1 MTVIQV
7 HNTRGGS
14 AAQASRAQALVVGPS
29 TPHTPCNFSPIMKAQ
44 ATANLTLRLCSY
56 PPPSVP
62 RTSARPQPHP
72 RRRTGGGEEP
82 ASRLSAPPSRTAL
95 RRTPSRGAPS
105 PPAAPLPRRPSH
117 PGPGIPQAQGAGHTT
132 AERRAGRPCPP
143 GSSSRS
149 LAHSQRA
156 RKRRSNP
163 PTRHHRPRA
172 RRRPLRQRSSR
183 WRRSC
188 RCRSHGWRN
197 SKPAPLCLFPRNLE

>member
-1 MTVIQV
+1 MSTPYQQLVITIQVDRTVIQV

-29 TPHTPCNFSPIMKAQ
+29 TAHTPCNFSPIMKAQ

-95 RRTPSRGAPS
+95 HRTPFCGAPS

-117 PGPGIPQAQGAGHTT
+117 PGPGIRRRRVRATPPQSAAPAVPALQAP
-132 AERRAGRPCPP
+132 ALA
-143 GSSSRS
+143 GSS
-149 LAHSQRA
+149 
-156 RKRRSNP
+156 
-163 PTRHHRPRA
+163 
-172 RRRPLRQRSSR
+172 
-183 WRRSC
+183 
-188 RCRSHGWRN
+188 
-197 SKPAPLCLFPRNLE
+197 PAPVAPALQTVQLQAPLAALRAA

>member
-1 MTVIQV
+1 VTYLDDFSSLPSMSTPYQQLVITIQVDRTVIQV

-29 TPHTPCNFSPIMKAQ
+29 TPHTPCSFSSIMKAQ
-44 ATANLTLRLCSY
+44 ATANLTLSLCSY

-95 RRTPSRGAPS
+95 RRTPFRGAPS

-143 GSSSRS
+143 GSSSS
-149 LAHSQRA
+149 WLEPDAGGPC
-156 RKRRSNP
+156 P
-163 PTRHHRPRA
+163 PTVQ
-172 RRRPLRQRSSR
+172 LQ
-183 WRRSC
+183 
-188 RCRSHGWRN
+188 
-197 SKPAPLCLFPRNLE
+197 APLAALRAA